1 MRICLNCKKIFEDDV
16 DICPDCAEKLQSIVV
31 SKKEKNKTVKIL
43 GIVVLSCL
51 GLFGILLILYIIL
64 FSVLF
69 KYTVIPDSD
78 YKYNDLNGIEAKEII
93 KEKVRSVDE
102 LVTESLE
109 KMLLD
114 DQPVR
119 NYSTSSEVAEKIF
132 LMHPTHTFNIYEN
145 GFTNPKICDET
156 AYIDEEGSIYCIT
169 NWSNENRSCDFMNK
183 MECSIGF
190 RTPNLYVD
198 INGALEPNK
207 LTKKNKD
214 VNDIFAFG
222 IYNSKV
228 DAKGPARYIY

>member
-1 MRICLNCKKIFEDDV
+1 MKICLNCKKIFEDDV

-69 KYTVIPDSD
+69 KSTVIPDSD

-109 KMLLD
+109 KMLLY

-119 NYSTSSEVAEKIF
+119 NYSTSSEVA
-132 LMHPTHTFNIYEN
+132 
-145 GFTNPKICDET
+145 
-156 AYIDEEGSIYCIT
+156 
-169 NWSNENRSCDFMNK
+169 
-183 MECSIGF
+183 
-190 RTPNLYVD
+190 
-198 INGALEPNK
+198 
-207 LTKKNKD
+207 
-214 VNDIFAFG
+214 
-222 IYNSKV
+222 
-228 DAKGPARYIY
+228 